1 MTHKLTFITGMF
13 IGNSPHSKYSNY
25 FNQTLRTCAIAQ
37 PMILFC
43 DETYVQKFQ
52 DVRNALGYKDITLV
66 VSLNI
71 QQLYFYKFKN
81 YIDKCYKHSPNDNKI
96 NATTTLIQLSKF
108 ELVYRGIKLNPFNTT
123 HFSWIDVNL
132 LSKYFNNSTNYF
144 EPGIYDKIDAI
155 ATNPKN
161 KMTVQL
167 INCWTPQEYASLSQ
181 FGKEYRWIVAGGF
194 YTIDLNTA
202 LFLMPKFI
210 QQAEDLIHKGFIQN
224 DECIFAFIIDKYEDY
239 FNYVLG
245 DYQDSIYNY
254 YKIEKNIGHCNFV
267 IQQHLE
273 KGIKERI
280 HKCLLQYNSNGCLQ
294 FEYYLRQLNSIC

>member
-1 MTHKLTFITGMF
+1 MNHKLTFITGMF

-25 FNQTLRTCAIAQ
+25 FNQTLRNCAIAQ
-37 PMILFC
+37 PMIIFC
-43 DETYVQKFQ
+43 DETYVKKFQ
-52 DVRNALGYKDITLV
+52 DVRNALGYKNISLV
-66 VSLNI
+66 ISLNI
-71 QQLYFYKFKN
+71 EQLYFYKFKA
-81 YIDKCYKHSPNDNKI
+81 YIDKCYKHSPGDNKI

-144 EPGIYDKIDAI
+144 EPFIYDKLNAI
-155 ATNPKN
+155 AENPKD

-167 INCWTPQEYASLSQ
+167 INCWTPQEYECLSQ

-194 YTIDLNTA
+194 YTIDVDTA
-202 LFLMPKFI
+202 LFLLPKFI
-210 QQAEDLIHKGFIQN
+210 QQAEDLIHQRFIQN
-224 DECIFAFIIDKYEDY
+224 DECIFAFMIDKYEDR

-254 YKIEKNIGHCNFV
+254 YKIEKNMGHCNFV
-267 IQQHLE
+267 IQQHLV
-273 KGIKERI
+273 KGVKERI
-280 HKCLLQYNSNGCLQ
+280 RACLSQYKENGCLE
-294 FEYYLRQLNSIC
+294 FEYYLRQLNTEC